1 MQSKDELLR
10 AAQRAVSM
18 RRQRAIMAART
29 NQQRVREEIP
39 GYAAAEDTI
48 SQAGYK
54 AAHLAATGH
63 SSEKIEAAYQR
74 TLNHG
79 FKNMFICVAAFNL
92 IGLLL
97 LLMYREDR
105 RKEDEA

>member
-18 RRQRAIMAART
+18 RRQRAIMTART

-63 SSEKIEAAYQR
+63 SSEKIEAALAESEAAQSR
-74 TLNHG
+74 
-79 FKNMFICVAAFNL
+79 FRAAFA
-92 IGLLL
+92 
-97 LLMYREDR
+97 
-105 RKEDEA
+105 RKRLERGRFAAAVYLPPVR

>member
-1 MQSKDELLR
+1 MGAD
-10 AAQRAVSM
+10 
-18 RRQRAIMAART
+18 
-29 NQQRVREEIP
+29 
-39 GYAAAEDTI
+39 DD
-48 SQAGYK
+48 
-54 AAHLAATGH
+54 
-63 SSEKIEAAYQR
+63 SEKIEAAYQR